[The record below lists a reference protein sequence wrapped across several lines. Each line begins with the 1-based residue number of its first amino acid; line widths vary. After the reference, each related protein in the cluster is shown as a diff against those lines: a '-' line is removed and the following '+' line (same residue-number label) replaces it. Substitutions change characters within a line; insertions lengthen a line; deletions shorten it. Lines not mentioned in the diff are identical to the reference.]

1 MKIILIEDVQNLGYK
16 DDVVEVKNGYGLN
29 YLIPQKKAIFATPSA
44 LKQLAEKQKQQAQ
57 KMAKIKA
64 DAQAI
69 ADKIKD
75 LTLTVTVKASEEG
88 RLYGA
93 VTNIQLAEAFEA
105 AGVTIDRKTITV
117 DTVKEL
123 GSFQCAVK
131 LHREITVEVPFNVV
145 AAEAAE

>member
-16 DDVVEVKNGYGLN
+16 DDVVVVKNGYGLN
-29 YLIPQKKAIFATPSA
+29 YLIPQKKAILATPSA

-57 KMAKIKA
+57 KLAKIKA

-69 ADKIKD
+69 ADQIKD

-105 AGVTIDRKTITV
+105 AGVKIDRKTIAV

-123 GSFQCAVK
+123 GSYTCVVK
-131 LHREITVEVPFNVV
+131 LHREIAVEVPFNVV
-145 AAEAAE
+145 ATAAE